1 MKDKHTEP
9 FVGDPADKPDQL
21 DLRIIRGLKQL
32 PDHEP
37 PTTLFSSVMLA
48 IQTRQPSWIKRVWL
62 WSQAPRSITFTPV
75 RWVPAIATLL
85 IAIVLAVAFLSDQ
98 RTPKGTSP
106 QPNLFPIVF
115 SLKGAEAR
123 SVSVIGTF
131 NQWNPRGYE
140 MQWDNERKAWSLVV
154 RLPEGRHE
162 YSFLIDGNR
171 VLPDPEAL
179 MKQDDGFGHQNSVLN
194 LREENGQT
202 I

>member
-1 MKDKHTEP
+1 MKDNHIEP
-9 FVGDPADKPDQL
+9 ILGTPADRPDEL
-21 DLRIIRGLKQL
+21 DLRIIRSLKEL
-32 PDHEP
+32 PDYEP
-37 PTTLFSSVMLA
+37 PTTLFASVMRS
-48 IQTRQPSWIKRVWL
+48 IQTRRPSWIKRVWL

-75 RWVPAIATLL
+75 RWVPAIATIV

-98 RTPKGTSP
+98 RIPKGTSP
-106 QPNLFPIVF
+106 QANLLPIVF

-131 NQWNPRGYE
+131 NRWNPNGYE

-154 RLPEGRHE
+154 WLPEGRHE

-171 VLPDPEAL
+171 VLPDPDSL
-179 MKQDDGFGHQNSVLN
+179 LKQDDGFGHQNSILM
-194 LREENGQT
+194 LREKNGQT